1 MDWLGF
7 CMHVS
12 IQLTKMEK
20 AFTEQVQED
29 VKLELAQVHA
39 C

>member
-1 MDWLGF
+1 
-7 CMHVS
+7 
-12 IQLTKMEK
+12 MEK

-39 C
+39 CWRSRSKWI